1 MHPQETVIDHAQGQS
16 AGQIVYAPVINIGD
30 HQERSVIYRNVDAM
44 LRNGQAELLDRLT
57 RTGRLKS

>member
-1 MHPQETVIDHAQGQS
+1 
-16 AGQIVYAPVINIGD
+16 
-30 HQERSVIYRNVDAM
+30 VIYRNVDAM